1 MNIVFY
7 ASSGLSV
14 ACWRTQRGQIA
25 SRVISVRQSV
35 FSLSVSSCLDQV
47 VQPPEKLSLAA
58 VNAIELI
65 DFGGDL
71 AETNYAQM
79 IQMFHRFL
87 LDHLAVEEG
96 SSPINISLLPPDP
109 PFPQH
114 TAASL
119 PITQLLGMYSQ
130 NIFTCTYCKT
140 VRENEQI
147 TSIIDLIYPPKV
159 DCEPYPAHS
168 CSHNRLGSDW
178 IREGIRFG
186 LTSVTSQTSEP

>member
-1 MNIVFY
+1 MTRLCS
-7 ASSGLSV
+7 A
-14 ACWRTQRGQIA
+14 
-25 SRVISVRQSV
+25 
-35 FSLSVSSCLDQV
+35 
-47 VQPPEKLSLAA
+47 PEKLFLAA

-109 PFPQH
+109 PFPQRSA
-114 TAASL
+114 TSL
-119 PITQLLGMYSQ
+119 PITQLLGMYSRS
-130 NIFTCTYCKT
+130 IFTCTYCKA

-159 DCEPYPAHS
+159 GCEPYLAYS
-168 CSHNRLGSDW
+168 CSRNCLGPSW
-178 IREGIRFG
+178 IREGPRFG
-186 LTSVTSQTSEP
+186 FTSVTSQTSEP